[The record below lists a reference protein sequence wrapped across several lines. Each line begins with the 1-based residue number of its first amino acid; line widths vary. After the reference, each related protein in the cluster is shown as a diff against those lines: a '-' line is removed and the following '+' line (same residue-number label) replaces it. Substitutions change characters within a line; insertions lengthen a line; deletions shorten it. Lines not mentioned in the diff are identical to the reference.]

1 MAVRIL
7 QVIAAL
13 LLAALVGVA
22 FFWHPEP
29 PTRELPRAAE
39 APGGDFTLTSA
50 AGPVALAD
58 LRGKVVLLY
67 FGYTYCPDICPTALA
82 TAAAALGSLS
92 EAEAARVAM
101 LFISVD
107 PARDSPAHLREY
119 TAFFHPAIVGV
130 TGSEAEV
137 AAVAARYGVYFARQP
152 AAAGGPPQA
161 VQVRHQAETRPHDRQ
176 PAHPGRPVRRVG
188 LHQLYAGTF
197 GRQQFRELACLVGHA
212 AGRRRQRPDD
222 RQAQPLEGTHA
233 ATSTESDRKIGS

>member
-29 PTRELPRAAE
+29 PTRELHRAAE

-152 AAAGGPPQA
+152 AAAGGPYA
-161 VQVRHQAETRPHDRQ
+161 VDHSSEI
-176 PAHPGRPVRRVG
+176 
-188 LHQLYAGTF
+188 QLISPD
-197 GRQQFRELACLVGHA
+197 
-212 AGRRRQRPDD
+212 GRRAGKLPHGFT
-222 RQAQPLEGTHA
+222 P
-233 ATSTESDRKIGS
+233 ESLVVEIRRLLR